1 MPHINL
7 KCLLTGC
14 RSGGRRSPDRSR
26 AVFFLGLFVLFALP
40 AFAEETWNRSY
51 QTRYTEILYAHDEEL
66 HRFTADIGTGITFWT
81 ASSKKNPLLAKSRV
95 DSITDAVIRIL
106 DMRPVELNFSI
117 RIYPS
122 QADLDILYRRMG
134 MMTAAPP
141 AFYSDSSKSI
151 SVSLENIS
159 ARILAHEIAHAVICA
174 YFGSP
179 PPRRMQEILAQYVDE
194 HLEE

>member
-1 MPHINL
+1 MPQINL
-7 KCLLTGC
+7 KFQLP
-14 RSGGRRSPDRSR
+14 RSGSGGLRSFDRFR
-26 AVFFLGLFVLFALP
+26 AAFFLGLFVLAALP
-40 AFAEETWNRSY
+40 AFADETWNKSY

-66 HRFTADIGTGITFWT
+66 HRFTADIGTGLSFWS
-81 ASSKKNPLLAKSRV
+81 ASSKKNPLLVKSRV
-95 DSITDAVIRIL
+95 DSVTDAVIRIL

-122 QADLDILYRRMG
+122 QADLDIMYRRMG

-141 AFYSDSSKSI
+141 AFYSHSSKSI

-159 ARILAHEIAHAVICA
+159 SRILAHEIAHAVICA